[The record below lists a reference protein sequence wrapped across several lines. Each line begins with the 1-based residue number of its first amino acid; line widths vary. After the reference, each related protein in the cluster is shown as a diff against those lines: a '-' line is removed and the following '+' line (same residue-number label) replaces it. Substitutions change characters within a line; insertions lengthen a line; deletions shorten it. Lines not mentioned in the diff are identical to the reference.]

1 MIYDTKKVHKAMLI
15 SKFKNMY
22 TIFEIYRICKKKKN
36 ILISKELYF

>member
-22 TIFEIYRICKKKKN
+22 DTWNLSYM
-36 ILISKELYF
+36 

>member
-22 TIFEIYRICKKKKN
+22 TMLEIYR
-36 ILISKELYF
+36 YM